1 MSESE
6 LRVAVVASHPVQY
19 QAPWFRALG
28 ERCELHVFFAHRQ
41 TAEDQARAG
50 YGVAFDWDVDVLGGY
65 AHTFLVNRAKRP
77 SVYLFRGC
85 DTPEVGERLAAGGFD
100 ACIVCGWHLLSYW
113 QAVWACRRRGIPVL
127 VRGDSQLG
135 SRRGAAKRAGK
146 RALYP
151 WMLRAFDGFLSPGQR
166 HREYLR
172 HYGVREERI
181 HAVPHFVDVDRF
193 RRGAAAADRAAVR
206 RDLGV
211 AVGERLVL
219 FVGRLVPFK
228 RPLDAI
234 EAVARLGDEARGIL
248 VAVAGAGPL
257 ADAIVRRA
265 GELGVRLAMLGFRN
279 QAALPALYAAADVLV
294 LPSDA
299 NETWGLVVNE
309 AMACGLPAVVS
320 DAVGCA
326 PDLVDDGAT
335 GFRYPCGSVTAFAV
349 ALGRAFLLADSA
361 RGRSALE
368 AKVATHTVERAAKG
382 TLDAVRAA
390 CVRRS

>member
-19 QAPWFRALG
+19 QAPWFRALA
-28 ERCELHVFFAHRQ
+28 ERCDLHVFFAHRQ
-41 TAEDQARAG
+41 SAEDQARAG

-65 AHTFLVNRAKRP
+65 AHSFLVNCAARP
-77 SVYLFRGC
+77 GVYEFRGC
-85 DTPEVGERLAAGGFD
+85 DTPGVGERLTAGRFD
-100 ACIVCGWHLLSYW
+100 VCIVCGWHVLSYW
-113 QAVWACRRRGIPVL
+113 QTVWACRRRGIPVL

-135 SRRGAAKRAGK
+135 TRRGAVKRAGK

-172 HYGVREERI
+172 HYAVPDARI
-181 HAVPHFVDVDRF
+181 HRVPHFVDVERF
-193 RRGAAAADRAAVR
+193 RRGAAAADRAALR

-211 AVGERLVL
+211 DDGQRVVL
-219 FVGRLVPFK
+219 FVGRLVAFK

-234 EAVARLGDEARGIL
+234 EAVARLGDEARGIV

-257 ADAIVRRA
+257 ADAMVKRA
-265 GELGVRLAMLGFRN
+265 DELGVRVAMLGFRN
-279 QAALPALYAAADVLV
+279 QAELPGLYAAADVLV

-309 AMACGLPAVVS
+309 AMACGLPVVVS

-335 GFRYPCGSVTAFAV
+335 GYRYACGSVAALAV
-349 ALGRAFLLADSA
+349 ALGRALALADSPQRRA
-361 RGRSALE
+361 TLA
-368 AKVATHTVERAAKG
+368 AKMAAHTPERAAQG
-382 TLDAVRAA
+382 TLAALRAA
-390 CVRRS
+390 RAGRG